1 MHASEGRRSL
11 AAGSIWAGSIPWHP
25 WGCFLSY
32 TKGKELETLWVMNKM
47 HVTFPLCLSGL
58 CSWKESP
65 PPPSYPNAACT
76 VLGVNSST
84 INRKYAFSVLLCF
97 ETAVIS
103 STLFQ
108 FRLCH
113 SRSTMREWKG
123 NWVGHPKTL
132 WVLACIP
139 QYMGAVQGLSQGY
152 AVGKEKNLEP
162 FKSRIDP
169 HLEYSSPEG
178 RVSFSL
184 LVF

>member
-1 MHASEGRRSL
+1 
-11 AAGSIWAGSIPWHP
+11 
-25 WGCFLSY
+25 
-32 TKGKELETLWVMNKM
+32 MNKM

-97 ETAVIS
+97 ETVVIS

-132 WVLACIP
+132 SVLACIP

-162 FKSRIDP
+162 FKSRIISTLTRR
-169 HLEYSSPEG
+169 HGLAPENDCAYCLG
-178 RVSFSL
+178 RCRTRRFWQVAHRSL
-184 LVF
+184 LHTSLAVLAIAKG